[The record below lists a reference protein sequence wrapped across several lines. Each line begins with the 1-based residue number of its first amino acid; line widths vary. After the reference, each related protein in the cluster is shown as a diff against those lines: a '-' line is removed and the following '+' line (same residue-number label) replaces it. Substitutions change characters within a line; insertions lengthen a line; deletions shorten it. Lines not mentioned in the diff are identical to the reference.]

1 VRTTGLLGGAFDPPH
16 HGHVALADAAIAH
29 FDLVRLLVIP
39 TGVAPHKHVE
49 TDAETRCR
57 LAAAAFAGRP
67 RVEIS
72 RWEIERGEPSYTIET
87 TRWAKQLY
95 GDIVFLVGADQFAS
109 LHAWKDPEEVLRLA
123 RLGVATRPGYE
134 REELE
139 RLRQT
144 LPDPSRVELFEIPPW
159 PVSSTEVRDR
169 LRRGQ
174 PVDGLVPPPVA
185 ALIAELGLYGAR
197 DVRGR
202 GVH

>member
-1 VRTTGLLGGAFDPPH
+1 MTTTGLLGGAFDPPH

-29 FDLVRLLVIP
+29 FRLERLLVIP

-57 LAAAAFAGRP
+57 LAAAAFRDRP
-67 RVEIS
+67 RIEIS

-87 TRWAKQLY
+87 TRWARGIY
-95 GDIVFLVGADQFAS
+95 GEIVFVVGADQFAS
-109 LHAWKDPEEVLRLA
+109 LHTWKDPEQVLELA

-134 REELE
+134 RGELE
-139 RLRQT
+139 RLRAT
-144 LPDPSRVELFEIPPW
+144 LPDPSRVELFEIEPW

-174 PVDGLVPPPVA
+174 SIDGLVPPAVA
-185 ALIAELGLYGAR
+185 ALVDELGLYAS